1 MTRQFK
7 SVSVMLFLLAMSA
20 GPAIA
25 ATGDSKVDIPV
36 VQQSETCT
44 GVVKDALGETVIGA
58 SVVVKGTTNGTITDF
73 DGNFMLANVK
83 KGDVIQISFV
93 GYQTAEVVWNGSPIN
108 VVLKDDTQTLDEV
121 VVTGYGGSQKRAAL
135 TTAISKVDDG
145 VLKNAAFSNA
155 GQALQGS
162 VTGLRV
168 INTTG
173 QPGSNPEIVLRGGA
187 TISGSSNSALVIV
200 DGIVRNSMAD
210 VNPEDIASMQV
221 LKDAASTA
229 IYGARANG
237 GVILIETKSGK
248 KGKAQVN
255 YKFKMGVN
263 AQRLGYD
270 FLNAEDYIYYN
281 RMGMKRTNDARAGY
295 GVSTGVDAQMGYGV
309 QGNANFDIQYLND
322 ENKNLLNEGW
332 QVMDDPYYEGKQ
344 IIFKDH
350 GGKLDDALFHNGFLQ
365 EHYLSFSGG
374 NENGTFMASTGYY
387 DEEGMAKGTGYKR
400 FTGNVSGSYQVLPFL
415 KVKAAANLMWST
427 KPGLWTSEYNF
438 FYRTRSQRP
447 TWNPYMEDGSPA
459 SGFGSSDGNAE
470 YWMDKYVAE
479 NSTQKTTFSG
489 GFTADIIKDHLILD
503 ANASLLNYQY
513 QNETF
518 WKAYKQQ
525 NAGQNS
531 TRSAYNEIEK
541 YNQLQLNGT
550 LTYKNVFNDVHDL
563 SVMVGGEYYKYDW
576 YEFYA
581 NVHGAPTDD
590 VPTLNVAPD
599 YDKVISQKSAYR
611 ILSGFGRIEYNYDM
625 KYLLALTGRYDG
637 ISRLE
642 DNRWGFFPG
651 VSAGWNVTREAF
663 WQESKLADVITTLKP
678 RVSFGTN
685 GNVNGLGNYEVYGSY
700 GTTTMYN
707 GTTAVVNN
715 GLLNTGLRWEQSKTF
730 EVGLDVGLWNNKLA
744 FIFDYYNRETKD
756 LLTNLS
762 LPGYTGFSSIRTN
775 LGNLRNTGFEAE
787 VRANIINKGGFTWDV
802 TANIS
807 TVSNKILKLPANSN
821 ERNRV
826 GGYEVAAGPA
836 TQQADGT
843 WKYTTKWVGG
853 HQEGGTLGEMVAYKQ
868 EHIFRDWDDVK
879 QYANTRIDQVG
890 KLYGPGLAEQIN
902 PQTGKTYRTSSGWKP
917 IEPGDV
923 CWEDMDGDNQITTYD
938 QKVIG
943 NYLPNVTGG
952 FSTTLA
958 YKGLSLYARFDYAL
972 GHTLYNEFLARSIGQ
987 YQGNF
992 NVVDVVKDMWTED
1005 NRDADLP
1012 AFYYADQLAKYNI
1025 TRGNNAGY
1033 GNNGANSRFY
1043 EDGDYLACREI
1054 TLSYQL
1060 PKNWIKHA
1068 FLQDASVYVTGQN
1081 LFYITGYTGVSPEPA
1096 VSGAVAVGSDVGRYP
1111 TPRTFLFGLSLTF

>member
-1 MTRQFK
+1 MTKQFK
-7 SVSVMLFLLAMSA
+7 SVSMMLCLLAMSA

-25 ATGDSKVDIPV
+25 AAGNSKVDFPV

-58 SVVVKGTTNGTITDF
+58 SVIVKGTTNGTITDF
-73 DGNFMLANVK
+73 DGNFLLTNVK

-93 GYQTAEVVWNGSPIN
+93 GYQTMEVVWDGSPIN
-108 VVLKDDTQTLDEV
+108 VVLKDDTQALEEV

-168 INTTG
+168 INTSG
-173 QPGSNPEIVLRGGA
+173 APGSTPQITLRGGA
-187 TISGSSNSALVIV
+187 TISGTNNALVIV

-255 YKFKMGVN
+255 YKFKMGFN
-263 AQRLGYD
+263 AQRTGYD
-270 FLNAEDYIYYN
+270 FLGTRDYIYYN
-281 RMGMKRTNDARAGY
+281 RLGMKRTDNAQSGYAGPRTPDGQQGY
-295 GVSTGVDAQMGYGV
+295 G
-309 QGNANFDIQYLND
+309 ANYSSLYDIKYLTD
-322 ENKNLLNEGW
+322 ETASLKSEGW
-332 QVMDDPYYEGKQ
+332 QVMDDPYYEGRQ
-344 IIFKDH
+344 LIYKDYA
-350 GGKLDDALFHNGFLQ
+350 GVLEDAMFRTGVLQ
-365 EHYLSFSGG
+365 EHYLNFSGG
-374 NENGTFMASTGYY
+374 NENGAFMASVGYY
-387 DEEGMAKGTGYKR
+387 DEDGMAIGTGYRR
-400 FTGNVSGSYQVLPFL
+400 FTGNVSGNYQVLPFL
-415 KVKAAANLMWST
+415 KVKASANLMWST
-427 KPGLWTSEYNF
+427 KPGLWTSEFNF

-447 TWNPYMEDGSPA
+447 TWNPYLEDGSPA
-459 SGFGSSDGNAE
+459 SGFGTSDGNAE
-470 YWMDKYVAE
+470 YWLDKYVAK
-479 NSTQKTTFSG
+479 NSTQRTTFSG

-503 ANASLLNYQY
+503 ANASVLYYQY
-513 QNETF
+513 QNEYF

-525 NAGQNS
+525 NAGLNAS
-531 TRSAYNEIEK
+531 RSANNEIEK
-541 YNQLQLNGT
+541 YNQIQTNAT
-550 LTYKNVFNDVHDL
+550 LTYKNVFDDVHDL
-563 SVMVGGEYYKYDW
+563 NVMIGGEYYTYDW

-590 VPTLNVAPD
+590 IPTLNVAPD
-599 YDKVISQKSAYR
+599 YDKVSSSKTAYR
-611 ILSGFGRIEYNYDM
+611 ILSAFGRVEYNYDM
-625 KYLLALTGRYDG
+625 KYLLTLTGRYDG
-637 ISRLE
+637 ISRLA

-651 VSAGWNVTREAF
+651 ISAGWNVTREAF
-663 WQESKLADVITTLKP
+663 WEESKLADVVTTLKP

-685 GNVNGLGNYEVYGSY
+685 GNVSGLGNYEVYGSY

-707 GTTAVVNN
+707 GATAIVNN

-730 EVGLDVGLWNNKLA
+730 EVGLDLGLFNNRLS

-775 LGNLRNTGFEAE
+775 LGNLRNSGFEME
-787 VRANIINKGGFTWDV
+787 VRANLINKGGFTWDM
-802 TANIS
+802 TANLT
-807 TVSNKILKLPANSN
+807 TVSNKILTLPANSN

-826 GGYEVAAGPA
+826 GGTEVAAGPA

-843 WKYTTKWVGG
+843 WKYNTKWVGG
-853 HQEGGTLGEMVAYKQ
+853 TQEGGKLGEMVAYVQ
-868 EHIFRDWDDVK
+868 DHIFRDWDDVK
-879 QYANTRIDQVG
+879 QHANTRIDQVG
-890 KLYGPGLAEQIN
+890 KLYGPGLADQIN
-902 PQTGKTYRTSSGWKP
+902 PATGKTYKTSSGWKP

-923 CWEDMDGDNQITTYD
+923 CWEDMDGDGQITTYD
-938 QKVIG
+938 QRVEG
-943 NYLPNVTGG
+943 NYLPSVTGG
-952 FSTTLA
+952 FSSTWA
-958 YKGLSLYARFDYAL
+958 YKGLSLYTRFDFAL
-972 GHTLYNEFLARSIGQ
+972 GHTLYNEFMARSIGQ
-987 YQGNF
+987 YQGSF
-992 NVVDVVKDMWTED
+992 NMIDVVKDMWSED
-1005 NRDADLP
+1005 NRDTDLP
-1012 AFYYADQLAKYNI
+1012 AYYYADQLAKFNI

-1033 GNNGANSRFY
+1033 GYNGASNRFY
-1043 EDGDYLACREI
+1043 ENGNYLACREI

-1060 PKNWIKHA
+1060 PKSLISKC

-1081 LFYITGYTGVSPEPA
+1081 LFYITKYSGVSPEPA
-1096 VSGAVAVGSDVGRYP
+1096 VSSAIHVGSDTGRYP

>member
-1 MTRQFK
+1 
-7 SVSVMLFLLAMSA
+7 MLILLAMST
-20 GPAIA
+20 GPAMATTGSAPIA
-25 ATGDSKVDIPV
+25 APV

-44 GVVKDALGETVIGA
+44 GVVKDATGETVIGA

-73 DGNFMLANVK
+73 DGNFSLSNVK

-93 GYQTAEVVWNGSPIN
+93 GFQTMEVVWNGSPIN
-108 VVLKDDTQTLDEV
+108 VILKDDTQALEEV

-173 QPGSNPEIVLRGGA
+173 APGSTPQIVLRGGA
-187 TISGSSNSALVIV
+187 TISGSSNNALVIV

-248 KGKAQVN
+248 QGKAQVN
-255 YKFKMGVN
+255 YKFKMGFN

-270 FLNAEDYIYYN
+270 YLGTEDYIYYN
-281 RMGMKRTNDARAGY
+281 RLGMKRTNNAVSGY
-295 GVSTGVDAQMGYGV
+295 NASGYNVEQMGYGI
-309 QGNANFDIQYLND
+309 GNNLFDIRYLND
-322 ENKNLLNEGW
+322 ETAHLKNEGW
-332 QVMDDPYYEGKQ
+332 QVMDDPYYEGQQ

-350 GGKLDDALFHNGFLQ
+350 SGVLEDALFQTGTLQ
-365 EHYLSFSGG
+365 EHYLNISGG
-374 NENGTFMASTGYY
+374 NEHGTFLASAGYY
-387 DEEGMAKGTGYKR
+387 NEEGMAVGTGFKR

-415 KVKAAANLMWST
+415 KVRASANLMWST
-427 KPGLWTSEYNF
+427 KPSLWISEYNF
-438 FYRTRSQRP
+438 FYRVRSQRP
-447 TWNPYMEDGSPA
+447 TWNPYLEDGSPA
-459 SGFGSSDGNAE
+459 SGFGMSDGNAE
-470 YWMDKYVAE
+470 YWLDKYVAE
-479 NSTQKTTFSG
+479 NSTQKTTFSA
-489 GFTADIIKDHLILD
+489 GFTADIIKDHLVLD

-513 QNETF
+513 QNEYF
-518 WKAYKQQ
+518 WKAYQQQ
-525 NAGQNS
+525 NAGLNT
-531 TRSAYNEIEK
+531 TRNAYDEIEK
-541 YNQLQLNGT
+541 YNQIQTNAT

-563 SVMVGGEYYKYDW
+563 SVMVGGEYYTYDW
-576 YEFYA
+576 SEFYA
-581 NVHGAPTDD
+581 KVHGAPTDD
-590 VPTLNVAPD
+590 IPTLNVAPD
-599 YDKVISQKSAYR
+599 YDEVKSSKSAYR
-611 ILSGFGRIEYNYDM
+611 ILSAFGRVEYNYDM

-651 VSAGWNVTREAF
+651 VSAGWNVTREEF
-663 WQESKLADVITTLKP
+663 WEETKLADVITTLKP
-678 RVSFGTN
+678 RFSFGTN
-685 GNVNGLGNYEVYGSY
+685 GNVNGLGNYEVYGTY
-700 GTTTMYN
+700 GTTKMYN
-707 GTTAVVNN
+707 GATAIVNT

-730 EVGLDVGLWNNKLA
+730 EVGLDLGLFNNKIA

-762 LPGYTGFSSIRTN
+762 LPGYTGFESIRTN
-775 LGNLRNTGFEAE
+775 LGNLRNSGFEAE

-802 TANIS
+802 TANIT
-807 TVSNKILKLPANSN
+807 TVANKILKLPTNSN

-826 GGYEVAAGPA
+826 GGFEVAAGPA
-836 TQQADGT
+836 TQKADGT
-843 WKYTTKWVGG
+843 WEYNTKWVGG
-853 HQEGGTLGEMVAYKQ
+853 NQEGGKLGEITAYVQ

-879 QYANTRIDQVG
+879 QHANTRIDRVG
-890 KLYGPGLAEQIN
+890 KLYGPGLADQIN
-902 PQTGKTYRTSSGWKP
+902 PTTGKTYRTSSGWKP

-923 CWEDMDGDNQITTYD
+923 CWDDMDGDGEITTYD

-943 NYLPNVTGG
+943 NYLPNITGG
-952 FSTTLA
+952 FSTTLG

-972 GHTLYNEFLARSIGQ
+972 GHTLYNEFLARSLGQ
-987 YQGNF
+987 YQGTF
-992 NVVDVVKDMWTED
+992 NIVDVVKDMWSED
-1005 NRDADLP
+1005 NPDADLP

-1025 TRGNNAGY
+1025 TRGNGAGY
-1033 GNNGANSRFY
+1033 QKDGANSRFY
-1043 EDGDYLACREI
+1043 EKGDYLACREI

-1060 PKNWIKHA
+1060 PKSLVNKC

-1081 LFYITGYTGVSPEPA
+1081 LFYITGYSGVSPEPA
-1096 VSGAVAVGSDVGRYP
+1096 VSDAVAVGSDVGRYP